1 MHLLLAILKVIG
13 IILLIVLFVILAL
26 VFAVLFCP
34 VRYQILAENN
44 ENTRV
49 HFKGSFL
56 LFVLRFLGAYEE
68 NEVTFRV
75 KLFGFVVFQYPN
87 KKPKISNDFK
97 KKDGKKN
104 RKKAGKKSGNKSSLP
119 TEDAANERNDVPK
132 DSVIDTKGIPE
143 NPKNS
148 KVVSEEKEEAEIPQK
163 AKERKHIFTGLK
175 QVFTKI
181 KEWILHFP
189 EKLTRIR
196 EKIKSGKDEIFNE
209 GNKELIGH
217 LLKELRYVIKH
228 LRPKKVKADVTFSTG
243 DPARTGQIL
252 GILCMFPVMYSY
264 DMHIVPDF
272 VEEHF
277 YVKGTLELKGQVRLI
292 YFMIVAIRL
301 LKDKNFRRLFTN

>member
-75 KLFGFVVFQYPN
+75 KLFGFLVFQYPN
-87 KKPKISNDFK
+87 KKPEISKDFE
-97 KKDGKKN
+97 
-104 RKKAGKKSGNKSSLP
+104 KKAGKKNGNKSSLS
-119 TEDAANERNDVPK
+119 TEDAANERNNVPK

-148 KVVSEEKEEAEIPQK
+148 KVVSEEKEEAEIPKK

-175 QVFTKI
+175 QVFTKS

-196 EKIKSGKDEIFNE
+196 EKIRSGKDEIFNE
-209 GNKELIGH
+209 RNKELIGH
-217 LLKELRYVIKH
+217 LFKELRYVIKH

-277 YVKGTLELKGQVRLI
+277 YVKGTIELKGQVRLI